1 MKRPRTQ
8 NRSARV
14 SIITFAVCECFSC
27 YQRYS
32 NAVFTPR
39 PLIHHSIPPPLQLGS
54 LMRPGCLVALG
65 NNMFR
70 HRPQLTLSLS
80 LLSLLLYLLFG
91 EVGVHTAYSWGWAWP
106 TSTAHHPHVP
116 LDPTITDTN
125 DNYRVITA
133 TSEETISS
141 TKILVLA
148 DPHIQCSFD
157 RYEPW
162 LFRLDSDWY
171 VGRAV
176 SRLVARLQP
185 HVVVVVG
192 DVFAEGYKASEFE
205 WQDYLQVSVCFIEV
219 PPTFDFTHTHT
230 HTHTLLR
237 SVSVMC
243 WLSPTT

>member
-1 MKRPRTQ
+1 
-8 NRSARV
+8 
-14 SIITFAVCECFSC
+14 
-27 YQRYS
+27 
-32 NAVFTPR
+32 
-39 PLIHHSIPPPLQLGS
+39 
-54 LMRPGCLVALG
+54 MRPGCLVALG

-106 TSTAHHPHVP
+106 TSSAHHPHVP

-125 DNYRVITA
+125 ENYRVITA

-185 HVVVVVG
+185 HVVVIVG

-205 WQDYLQVSVCFIEV
+205 WQDYLQVSVCVLLKCLLLLIS
-219 PPTFDFTHTHT
+219 HTHT
-230 HTHTLLR
+230 HTHHAHTHTHAHTVAQCLRDVLVVPNDVRLLLLPGDNDIGGEGAEAMKKI
-237 SVSVMC
+237 VNE
-243 WLSPTT
+243 